1 MLGVWLLPV
10 CKLQVN
16 SSSLKCDSDRLT
28 QPFYPGQGSLSAG
41 RMVEVEEEVEEEV
54 VVGEVET
61 EEQEVTK
68 EGEVGRGGIT

>member
-1 MLGVWLLPV
+1 M
-10 CKLQVN
+10 
-16 SSSLKCDSDRLT
+16 LT

-41 RMVEVEEEVEEEV
+41 RMVEVEEEV
-54 VVGEVET
+54 VVGEVEEET